1 MPTSPLPDWLRPDK
15 AKVIFLPAQFN
26 WNGQYV
32 DVAVPV
38 GDGSDDKTTE
48 WFKNFASEHKRLLL
62 YRIGPDWFAFGPPA
76 FQAEMQQRMASGE
89 KLW

>member
-1 MPTSPLPDWLRPDK
+1 VPTSPLPDWLRPDK

-26 WNGQYV
+26 WHGQPV

-38 GDGSDDKTTE
+38 GDGPDDKTTE
-48 WFKNFASEHKRLLL
+48 WLKNFASQHKRLLL
-62 YRIGPDWFAFGPPA
+62 YRMDQEWFAFGPPA
-76 FQAEMQQRMASGE
+76 FQVEMQQRIARGE